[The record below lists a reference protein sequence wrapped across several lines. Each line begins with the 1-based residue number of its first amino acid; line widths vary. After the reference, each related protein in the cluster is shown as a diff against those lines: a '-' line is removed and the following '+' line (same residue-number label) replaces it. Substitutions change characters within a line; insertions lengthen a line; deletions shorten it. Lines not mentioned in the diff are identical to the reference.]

1 MQIHKLRNFFFN
13 KLQGSDVWIT
23 NPGEETMQE
32 SLNPW
37 SPQYVKM
44 QLGQLQYEIE
54 EEGEKKLINTDSQN
68 I

>member
-1 MQIHKLRNFFFN
+1 
-13 KLQGSDVWIT
+13 
-23 NPGEETMQE
+23 MQE

-54 EEGEKKLINTDSQN
+54 EEGEKKLLIINSEYLKFKFLTL